1 MDMNRL
7 DDRVA
12 VSPQIT
18 TDDIA
23 EIKAA
28 GFTAIM
34 CNRPDG
40 EEPGQ
45 PNWAEI
51 EAAAQAEGL
60 ATYFAPIT
68 GRDEAME
75 AADIFNDA
83 LDAHDALF
91 AYCRSGARCQLIYA
105 AAKAKNAA

>member
-1 MDMNRL
+1 MDARRL
-7 DDRVA
+7 DDHVT

-18 TDDIA
+18 ARDVA

-45 PNWAEI
+45 PDFAEI
-51 EAAAQAEGL
+51 EAAAKAAGL

-68 GRDEAME
+68 GRDEAPV
-75 AADIFNDA
+75 AAGAFQEA
-83 LDAHDALF
+83 LDAHDKLF
-91 AYCRSGARCQLIYA
+91 AYCRSGARCQLIYE
-105 AAKAKNAA
+105 AAKARA